1 MAERDIRYIAIEGV
15 IGVGKTTLAR
25 LLAERLG
32 AELVL
37 EEVEEN
43 PFLHEFY
50 TDRARWA
57 FQTQMH
63 FLFSRY
69 QQQRGLRQLD
79 LFVHRLV
86 SDYLFQ
92 KDRIF
97 AGLNLTDQELLLYDK
112 IVKQIEVEIPKPDVV
127 VYLQANTETLLARIQ
142 SRGRPFE
149 KDMEREYLRAL
160 NEAYNY
166 FFFHYTDAPLLV
178 VQTDAID
185 FVRRPGDLD
194 DLSRRILSNHEGT
207 VYYAPL
213 PSQEPAASAD
223 PKPKQP
229 KKAPRKRTKP
239 RQGQP
244 A

>member
-1 MAERDIRYIAIEGV
+1 
-15 IGVGKTTLAR
+15 
-25 LLAERLG
+25 
-32 AELVL
+32 
-37 EEVEEN
+37 
-43 PFLHEFY
+43 
-50 TDRARWA
+50 
-57 FQTQMH
+57 MH

-79 LFVHRLV
+79 LFVQRLV

-97 AGLNLTDQELLLYDK
+97 AGLNLTDQELLLYEK

-127 VYLQANTETLLARIQ
+127 VYLQASTETLLSRIQ

-185 FVRRPGDLD
+185 FVRRPGDLE
-194 DLSRRILSNHEGT
+194 DLSQRILAHKEGT

-223 PKPKQP
+223 SPKP
-229 KKAPRKRTKP
+229 KKAPRKRPKP
-239 RQGQP
+239 RQGVP

>member
-1 MAERDIRYIAIEGV
+1 V
-15 IGVGKTTLAR
+15 IVLGT
-25 LLAERLG
+25 RLG
-32 AELVL
+32 TMTDANGSFTLVGVPPRRVDIQIQPL
-37 EEVEEN
+37 GYDKQVQSVEVL
-43 PFLHEFY
+43 PGATMSL
-50 TDRARWA
+50 A
-57 FQTQMH
+57 FN
-63 FLFSRY
+63 F
-69 QQQRGLRQLD
+69 G
-79 LFVHRLV
+79 
-86 SDYLFQ
+86 
-92 KDRIF
+92 
-97 AGLNLTDQELLLYDK
+97 EPK

-194 DLSRRILSNHEGT
+194 DLSRRILAHHEGT

-213 PSQEPAASAD
+213 PSQEPAPSNE
-223 PKPKQP
+223 PKPKR
-229 KKAPRKRTKP
+229 APRKRSK
-239 RQGQP
+239 RQSVP